1 VGITLTMET
10 PVEAVFPYLDDI
22 DDVMLM
28 SIRPGWAGQSLNPEV
43 YPRLEAVRTEVDRRG
58 LPVDVEVDGGVKVE
72 NAQASVDAGA
82 TVLISASG
90 IFQTPDPAAAAAT
103 LAAIARGKAA

>member
-1 VGITLTMET
+1 MSVVTFRLSPLAQMCLG
-10 PVEAVFPYLDDI
+10 I
-22 DDVMLM
+22 DDSALV
-28 SIRPGWAGQSLNPEV
+28 REAYPSLVETSDNV
-43 YPRLEAVRTEVDRRG
+43 YTAEL
-58 LPVDVEVDGGVKVE
+58 
-72 NAQASVDAGA
+72 VDAGA